1 MSMNAAVCGRTFND
15 VVRLIES
22 WAIGK
27 VASSYNNLETTRLFI
42 DRLNMQGYLDKLR
55 FVHVAGT
62 KGKGTT
68 AAYTAALLQAYG
80 LRVGL
85 FASPHL
91 VDVRERILVNNAFL
105 PKDVFTRQ
113 FFKLFDRIADLSN
126 SESQISRDLS
136 KRTSFFSF
144 LFLLSLYIFAEELV
158 DVVVVEVGVG
168 GRIDATNIISPEVT
182 VITSLG
188 LDHTEVLGNTIE
200 EIALEKAGIMKP
212 GVICYTS
219 PQEWHPSTLTVME
232 KHALGQQTPFV
243 VVDEKT
249 LPIFNWPPL
258 AIGGNH
264 VIEDS
269 KLALL
274 AARYMAGIPP
284 TLPLSSAERQVLQT
298 MTLPGRSQV
307 LSINGGT
314 GATLYLDCAHTYES
328 LTCATRWFMEES
340 RSLTGDANPRRVLV
354 FYSTRDATHVLK
366 SFMPFIHCFSKM
378 IAAFV
383 VNPRKA
389 TGNTADGRYDYARG
403 EVAAVTSCW
412 KEMYRE
418 VPCIPCKAPFSSL
431 EELIDVAVP
440 AATER
445 EDALKPVQVFVTGS
459 FFLLSDIMGLL
470 QAHDES
476 KFQTKLKEDSKE
488 G

>member
-1 MSMNAAVCGRTFND
+1 MNAAVCGRTFND

-68 AAYTAALLQAYG
+68 SAYTAALLQAYG

-85 FASPHL
+85 FTSPHL

-105 PKDVFTRQ
+105 PKDVFARQ
-113 FFKLFDRIADLSN
+113 FFKLLDRIADLSN

-136 KRTSFFSF
+136 KRTSFFRF
-144 LFLLSLYIFAEELV
+144 MFLLSLYIFAEELV

-232 KHALGQQTPFV
+232 RYARGQQTPFV

-284 TLPLSSAERQVLQT
+284 
-298 MTLPGRSQV
+298 
-307 LSINGGT
+307 
-314 GATLYLDCAHTYES
+314 Y
-328 LTCATRWFMEES
+328 
-340 RSLTGDANPRRVLV
+340 
-354 FYSTRDATHVLK
+354 
-366 SFMPFIHCFSKM
+366 
-378 IAAFV
+378 
-383 VNPRKA
+383 
-389 TGNTADGRYDYARG
+389 
-403 EVAAVTSCW
+403 
-412 KEMYRE
+412 
-418 VPCIPCKAPFSSL
+418 
-431 EELIDVAVP
+431 P
-440 AATER
+440 ASE
-445 EDALKPVQVFVTGS
+445 
-459 FFLLSDIMGLL
+459 
-470 QAHDES
+470 
-476 KFQTKLKEDSKE
+476 
-488 G
+488 